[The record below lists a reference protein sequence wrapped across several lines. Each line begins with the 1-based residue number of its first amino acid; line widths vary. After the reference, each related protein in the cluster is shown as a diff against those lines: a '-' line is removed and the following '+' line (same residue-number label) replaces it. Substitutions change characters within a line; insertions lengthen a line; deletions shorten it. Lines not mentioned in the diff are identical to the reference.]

1 MIRTPQQ
8 LLAAAMILA
17 APALTADGPQRAAV
31 DSGGRVPPAS
41 TERMDQPPVPEPEA
55 ATKLSQP
62 VRVERN
68 GFVSIQ
74 VNVAPDGSNVVGDAA
89 NEPSIAVDPNTPLRI
104 AIGWRQFDSI
114 ASNFREAGWSWSADG
129 GRSWAERGTLDNGVF
144 RSDPVLAS
152 DAEGRFY
159 YYSLVSRSEILCD
172 MFISEDRGES
182 WFGPI
187 EAYGGDKAWFAIDS
201 TGGPGHGSLYLAWTQ
216 ASNEF
221 GNRTFIRSFDG
232 GLSYTEPLA
241 TLPTPTWGTLAV
253 GIEGEL
259 YIAGNANYDR
269 DRFVIKRSFVA
280 ADPGSQPA
288 FDTFFADLGGAQG
301 FGGDIPGPTPN
312 PGGLLGQVWIVADHS
327 DGPNRG
333 NLYLASSVNPPGADP
348 QDVHFARS
356 TDGGETWSESV
367 RIHAD
372 DRHAWQWFATMS
384 IAPDGR
390 LDMVWVESLDSA
402 SPNVGELYYARSFNG
417 GVSWTQPVAVSPTFD
432 SWLGWPQQDKLGDY
446 YHMVSDLVGADLAY
460 AATFNGEQDVYYL
473 RIGDTDCNGNGVP
486 DGIDLRL
493 GLGDCN
499 ENGLIDRCEIAAGTA
514 EDFDGDGVLDAC
526 RIAPRR
532 PGGRLSP

>member
-1 MIRTPQQ
+1 MTRTTW
-8 LLAAAMILA
+8 LLAVAVMLA
-17 APALTADGPQRAAV
+17 VPALLADGPPTSAGASPQQ
-31 DSGGRVPPAS
+31 VPPES
-41 TERMDQPPVPEPEA
+41 TERLDQPPVPGAEA
-55 ATKLSQP
+55 AAKLSRP
-62 VRVERN
+62 LVVERN
-68 GFVSIQ
+68 GFVSVQ
-74 VNVAPDGSNVVGDAA
+74 VNVGPDGSNIVGDAA
-89 NEPSIAVDPNTPLRI
+89 NEPSIAVDPNAPLRM

-152 DAEGRFY
+152 DAGGRFY
-159 YYSLVSRSEILCD
+159 YYSLVSRPEIFCD
-172 MFISEDRGES
+172 MFISEDSGES
-182 WFGPI
+182 WVGPI

-232 GLSYTEPLA
+232 GLSYTAPLA
-241 TLPTPTWGTLAV
+241 TLPTPTWGTLTV
-253 GIEGEL
+253 GTDGEL

-269 DRFVIKRSFVA
+269 DRFVVKRSLDA
-280 ADPGSQPA
+280 SDPGAPPA

-301 FGGDIPGPTPN
+301 FGGDIPSPTPN
-312 PGGLLGQVWIVADHS
+312 PGGLLGQVWIVSDHS

-348 QDVHFARS
+348 HDVHFARS
-356 TDGGETWSESV
+356 TDGGESWSEPV
-367 RIHAD
+367 RVHSD
-372 DRHAWQWFATMS
+372 DRSAWQWFATMS

-390 LDMVWVESLDSA
+390 LDMVWVESLDAA
-402 SPNVGELYYARSFNG
+402 SPNVGELYYTRSTDG
-417 GVSWTQPVAVSPTFD
+417 GLSWAQPAAVSPPFD

-473 RIGDTDCNGNGVP
+473 RIGDTDCNGNGIGDP
-486 DGIDLRL
+486 DDLAA
-493 GLGDCN
+493 GLADCN
-499 ENGLIDRCEIAAGTA
+499 GNLLIDRCEIAAGTV
-514 EDFDGDGVLDAC
+514 EDGDGDGVIDAC
-526 RIAPRR
+526 RVAPRR
-532 PGGRLSP
+532 PGRRLLP